1 MSNQAIRIA
10 FFIIVLLHGL
20 IHLLGFI
27 KGFGLQEVKELALPF
42 SKPMGLLWLLAA
54 VMLLI
59 FGILYIIYSK
69 YAWLA
74 GFLAIAISQMLI
86 VLFWKDARFG
96 TIINFLVLIVAFGLY
111 GDFSFQKMIRHE
123 VNQLL
128 NQDKLI
134 QNKIIEESDIQ
145 GLPEPVKSWL
155 RSSGMIG
162 RPFIRLG
169 RVTQTAV
176 LKMKPDADKWLAAEA
191 IQYTTTGHPAFL
203 WTVDVK
209 MNGLLNFRGRDKFES
224 GKGSMLIKLNSLLKV
239 VDESGE
245 KIDEGALQRFLGEM
259 VWFPSLA
266 LCPYIRWEQL
276 SAGTAKA
283 TMTYEKTTGSGI
295 FHFNSQGDVVMF
307 SALRYK
313 DNLPGAGRYEWIM
326 NITDYKTFEGIRVPA
341 KLASTWKLEQGD
353 WTWLKLEVTDLR
365 YNENANPPGI

>member
-1 MSNQAIRIA
+1 MSNQAIRIV
-10 FFIIVLLHGL
+10 FFIIVLLHVL
-20 IHLLGFI
+20 IHLLGFV
-27 KGFGLQEVKELALPF
+27 KGFELKEVKELALPV

-54 VMLLI
+54 IILLI
-59 FGILYIIYSK
+59 FGVLNIINSE
-69 YAWLA
+69 YAWPA
-74 GFLAIAISQMLI
+74 GFLAVAISQMLI

-96 TIINFLVLIVAFGLY
+96 TIINFLILFVAFGLY
-111 GDFSFQKMIRHE
+111 GDFSFQKMNRHE

-128 NQDKLI
+128 NQDKFI
-134 QNKIIEESDIQ
+134 ENKIIEEADIQ

-176 LKMKPDADKWLAAEA
+176 LKMKPDADKWLTAKAV
-191 IQYTTTGHPAFL
+191 QYTTTEYPAFL
-203 WTVDVK
+203 WTVDVQ

-239 VDESGE
+239 VDESGG

-266 LCPYIRWEQL
+266 LSPYISWEQL
-276 SAGTAKA
+276 SASTAKA

-307 SALRYK
+307 SALRFK
-313 DNLPGAGRYEWIM
+313 DNLPESRRYEWIM
-326 NITDYKTFEGIRVPA
+326 NITDYRTFEGIRVPA
-341 KLASTWKLEQGD
+341 KLVSTWKLDHGD
-353 WTWLKLEVTDLR
+353 WTWLKLEVTDLK
-365 YNENANPPGI
+365 YYENANPPGF